1 MTMEAVRGAESYGFD
16 GEYTE
21 KAVWHNTILP
31 FTRNVIGS
39 MDYTPVAFSNQQF
52 PHKTSF
58 GHELALSVV
67 FESGILHFADNC
79 ESYREL
85 PEAPKTFLKT
95 VPVVWDSTLLLTGYP
110 GKDCVMARRSGDK
123 WYIGGIN
130 GTSEKQSWEI
140 DLSRLNGGDF
150 SASVIS
156 DGEINTS
163 FLSAEVG
170 LKTGEKLK
178 VEVLPYGG
186 FVATLNIVN

>member
-1 MTMEAVRGAESYGFD
+1 M
-16 GEYTE
+16 
-21 KAVWHNTILP
+21 
-31 FTRNVIGS
+31 
-39 MDYTPVAFSNQQF
+39 
-52 PHKTSF
+52 
-58 GHELALSVV
+58 
-67 FESGILHFADNC
+67 
-79 ESYREL
+79 
-85 PEAPKTFLKT
+85 
-95 VPVVWDSTLLLTGYP
+95 VWDSTLLLTGYP